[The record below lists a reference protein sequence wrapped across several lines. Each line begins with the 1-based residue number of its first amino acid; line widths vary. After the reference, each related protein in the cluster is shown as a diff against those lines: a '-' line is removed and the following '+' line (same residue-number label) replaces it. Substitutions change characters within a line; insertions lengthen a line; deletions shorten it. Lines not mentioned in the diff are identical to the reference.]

1 MSAPAIVVA
10 LLTPFDEDGE
20 VDREALGRHV
30 DSLVEAGVDGLL
42 VAGTTGEGPLLTDDE
57 LVELIR
63 AAVGAAGGRV
73 PVTAN
78 VGRPSTS
85 ATVELVRRTAQ
96 LGIARLAAVTPY
108 YYALSERELLAHY
121 RAVLDAAEYTEV
133 LAYTI
138 PSRTNNDVSPAVARE
153 LAAEGLAGIKDST
166 KSLDRH
172 AEYLEL
178 ASETFAVYMGSD
190 GFAYESMARGSSG
203 CMSAIANI
211 RPDLLLGLRRAVL
224 GGSNPEP
231 LRAELATLRAQLARD
246 GAIAGLKRAL
256 AVNGWYPE
264 ATRPPLQPIL
274 AVHA

>member
-10 LLTPFDEDGE
+10 LLTPFGEDGKL
-20 VDREALGRHV
+20 DREALARHV
-30 DSLVEAGVDGLL
+30 DSLVGAGVDGLL
-42 VAGTTGEGPLLTDDE
+42 AGGTTGEGPLLDDDE

-63 AAVGAAGGRV
+63 ATVEAAAGRV

-85 ATVELVRRTAQ
+85 ATVGLVRRAAE
-96 LGIARLAAVTPY
+96 LGLARLAVVTPY
-108 YYALSERELLAHY
+108 YYALGDRELLAHY
-121 RAVLDAAEYTEV
+121 RAVLAAAEDMLV

-138 PSRTNNDVSPAVARE
+138 PSRTNNDLSPAVATE

-166 KSLDRH
+166 KSLERH

-178 ASETFAVYMGSD
+178 ASEAFAVYMGSD

-203 CMSAIANI
+203 CVSAIANV
-211 RPDLLLGLRRAVL
+211 RPDLLLGLREAVID
-224 GGSNPEP
+224 GSDPEP
-231 LRAELATLRAQLARD
+231 RRAEVATLRAELARD
-246 GAIAGLKRAL
+246 GSIAGLKRAL
-256 AVNGWYPE
+256 AVNGYPGF
-264 ATRPPLQPIL
+264 TRPPLQPIS